1 MADYSRP
8 TDISSAELVDVGAG
22 QTDADYTGKD
32 VAGKVVLASGTLS
45 TIVEQAV
52 WKRGALGVVHF
63 TMSRS
68 DLQDQIPWERIPVE
82 NADKTKQGTF
92 AFVLSQREGKRL
104 RAELAASKTPY
115 HVRAKVESSFREP
128 ASQAIVEAVI
138 RGTTIHDQAI
148 VLTGHLQEERFSA
161 NDDGSGCANVLEIA
175 RALKRMIDDGRI
187 ARPARDIRF
196 WWVNEISAE
205 EQYFADHPDERRKV
219 LVNIN
224 QDMVG
229 AKQSAGSRVQFVTR
243 PPASRPSFLGDVVQS
258 IVESLVEGNTAYLAA
273 VQARQI
279 RPGGDPASGGGA
291 ATEEQPF
298 SRPIFS
304 RLGTR
309 ERYDARVVP
318 FHNNTDHQVFNMAPI
333 GIPAVTFTNWPDD
346 YIHSSDDDLWQID
359 PTQLKRNA
367 VAVAASAW
375 FVATA
380 GSREL
385 PALAGQMVGRGLE
398 RIGHDTRRAI
408 ELAGEAAGGDVAAR
422 ERAIA
427 LVGESAAREQRAVRS
442 MAALSSDSTSLVSS
456 ALAQLPTSD
465 AAMGAPPIAARAGVL
480 GAGAHSG
487 GAGGQFARA
496 LVRRRRGRL
505 SGQAKQDQTAGGPA
519 SADGLRSAE
528 LRRRRPLG
536 GRHLPRG
543 CGGSRHGGHVVL
555 RRRHAGRRHV
565 LPRLGG
571 GRRRCH
577 NGEEAGRGW
586 KSIRKAEGEGTVAM
600 AEGVRLHRWDE
611 IALEKVTEVIS
622 RKIVTGEKEML
633 SQIYLKRGAVVPMH
647 KHEAEQLTYVLQGS
661 IRFLVGGE
669 DVTVREGEVL
679 LIPSWVEHQAEA
691 LDDTLT
697 LDIFSPIRHDW
708 LNGTDDYF
716 QARAVVALAGARKH
730 RTKVLCHWCP
740 GTDAGQSC

>member
-1 MADYSRP
+1 MRQPLAVVTAIVLVLWALPAVAQRSPLLPDGLYDALVNEISGDIAFEHIRWLTHYHRPMGGSEGFEAVAKYVEQKAREYGLEDVRYIPLTYSSKSWSAHLGELWISEPYQRRLAFTPETALSMADYSRP
-8 TDISSAELVDVGAG
+8 TNLTSAELVDVGAG
-22 QTDADYTGKD
+22 AADADYSGKV
-32 VAGKVVLASGTLS
+32 VAGKVVLASGSLS

-68 DLQDQIPWERIPVE
+68 DRQDQIPWERIPVE

-148 VLTGHLQEERFSA
+148 VLTGHLQEGLFSA

-175 RALKRMIDDGRI
+175 RALKRMIDDGRL

-243 PPASRPSFLGDVVQS
+243 PPASRASFLGDVVQS
-258 IVESLVEGNTAYLAA
+258 IVEALVEGNTAYLAA

-291 ATEEQPF
+291 ATEDQSF
-298 SRPIFS
+298 SRPILS

-333 GIPAVTFTNWPDD
+333 GISAVTFTNWPDD

-359 PTQLKRNA
+359 ATQLKRNA
-367 VAVAASAW
+367 VAVASSTW
-375 FVATA
+375 FIATA
-380 GSREL
+380 TSREL

-398 RIGHDTRRAI
+398 RIGHDTRRAV
-408 ELAGEAAGGDVAAR
+408 ELAAEAGDDPAAR
-422 ERAIA
+422 DRAIA
-427 LVGESAAREQRAVRS
+427 LVGESVAREQRAVRS
-442 MAALSSDSTSLVSS
+442 LMPLAPDSAAIVAS
-456 ALAQLPTSD
+456 ALAQLPSPE
-465 AAMGAPPIAARAGVL
+465 AAMARVRSLLAPASSTPPPTAEEQGANARVPSFVDDVAAFLEKRSKIKRPANLHPLMAYEVLNFADGVRSIGDIFRAVAAEADTAGDWYYGTVTLADVTSYLDSAADAGVVTM
-480 GAGAHSG
+480 GKKAAVSG
-487 GAGGQFARA
+487 KATAKPKGKGQ
-496 LVRRRRGRL
+496 
-505 SGQAKQDQTAGGPA
+505 
-519 SADGLRSAE
+519 
-528 LRRRRPLG
+528 
-536 GRHLPRG
+536 
-543 CGGSRHGGHVVL
+543 
-555 RRRHAGRRHV
+555 
-565 LPRLGG
+565 
-571 GRRRCH
+571 
-577 NGEEAGRGW
+577 
-586 KSIRKAEGEGTVAM
+586 
-600 AEGVRLHRWDE
+600 
-611 IALEKVTEVIS
+611 
-622 RKIVTGEKEML
+622 
-633 SQIYLKRGAVVPMH
+633 
-647 KHEAEQLTYVLQGS
+647 
-661 IRFLVGGE
+661 
-669 DVTVREGEVL
+669 
-679 LIPSWVEHQAEA
+679 
-691 LDDTLT
+691 
-697 LDIFSPIRHDW
+697 
-708 LNGTDDYF
+708 
-716 QARAVVALAGARKH
+716 
-730 RTKVLCHWCP
+730 
-740 GTDAGQSC
+740 